1 MKFVF
6 FIILLGGTAFA
17 QSGRVKP
24 AETPQPQPRATPN
37 RAGNY
42 TPTNDR
48 PRKLSPEEIRDAQ
61 KASDDEVISIES
73 ALVPI
78 PVSLIGSDGRPIRN
92 LVKEDLTLTVDGEP
106 AEISELF
113 TSDTPVRLALLFDN
127 SSSVM
132 VAREFEKDAAIR
144 FFKRVLRPDKDLAAL
159 FSVATATRL
168 EQTFTGD
175 VSRLV
180 RSIELF
186 PPPAGATALL
196 DGIIQAANYLEDT
209 TGRRVIVIVSDGD
222 DTVSDSTFEKTIKTL
237 QTTNCQVFVVKT
249 TDFENF
255 IRTGSRTGSANTR
268 QLSAERRMKEIA
280 EQTGGAVY
288 SPIDRTELDGAFR
301 QISAEL
307 SQQYII
313 SYYPEPDP
321 ARSGTFRTFDLK
333 YKRPDKVMIRF
344 RKGYYIR

>member
-1 MKFVF
+1 MKFLF
-6 FIILLGGTAFA
+6 LIILLGGTAFA

-24 AETPQPQPRATPN
+24 AETPQPQPRATPR
-37 RAGNY
+37 RAGTY

-48 PRKLSPEEIRDAQ
+48 PRKLSPEEIRNAQ
-61 KASDDEVISIES
+61 KGSDDEVISIES

-78 PVSLIGSDGRPIRN
+78 PLSLVGSDGRPIRD
-92 LVKEDLTLTVDGEP
+92 LVKEDLILTVDGEP

-132 VAREFEKDAAIR
+132 VAREFEKDAAVR

-159 FSVATATRL
+159 FSVATTTQL
-168 EQTFTGD
+168 EQTLTSD

-222 DTVSDSTFEKTIKTL
+222 DTVSDSTFERTIKTL
-237 QTTNCQVFVVKT
+237 QTANCQVFVVKT
-249 TDFENF
+249 TDFENY
-255 IRTGSRTGSANTR
+255 IRTGSRKGSANTR
-268 QLSAERRMKEIA
+268 QLAAERRMKEIA
-280 EQTGGAVY
+280 DQTGGAVY

-321 ARSGTFRTFDLK
+321 ERSGTFRTFDLK
-333 YKRPDKVMIRF
+333 YKRPGSVMIRF